1 MQSLR
6 LISLAKFGL
15 QVIRQLLLLDYSLET
30 QQSVIAQVG
39 LPVSYCGQT
48 IMCAKFNSHQGTTA
62 ETRLPTLC
70 EQMKAAIGFPSFK
83 LSCLR
88 MLLSCLS
95 RYKSRVCS
103 TVYMGRMVA
112 VQDFFVAVEP
122 WIYRY
127 SSCLG
132 FFPGLIFLFSTDS
145 CSIPESVSARPS
157 SLQLLGWNL
166 RAPRPSWSSDATHR
180 LNIHSAGWCVASDSD
195 SDSELLK
202 RTPPHFHLLMICS
215 LNLYAKQLPSGTYLC
230 TESWEHSWLTFG
242 CHYRMVSE
250 QSGSEN

>member
-48 IMCAKFNSHQGTTA
+48 IMCAKFNSCQGTTA

-83 LSCLR
+83 LSFLP

-95 RYKSRVCS
+95 RSKSRVCS
-103 TVYMGRMVA
+103 IYGADGSCAR
-112 VQDFFVAVEP
+112 FF
-122 WIYRY
+122 
-127 SSCLG
+127 C
-132 FFPGLIFLFSTDS
+132 
-145 CSIPESVSARPS
+145 CS
-157 SLQLLGWNL
+157 
-166 RAPRPSWSSDATHR
+166 
-180 LNIHSAGWCVASDSD
+180 
-195 SDSELLK
+195 
-202 RTPPHFHLLMICS
+202 
-215 LNLYAKQLPSGTYLC
+215 
-230 TESWEHSWLTFG
+230 
-242 CHYRMVSE
+242 
-250 QSGSEN
+250 